1 MERGV
6 EWVAEMEK
14 RVVEGA
20 VLKKGE
26 QVEVQCGTLVGV
38 WVVVEVEEVWVE
50 GAVLP
55 VADVAEADVSTVVV
69 PAMGAGKLVSP
80 TLTKALA
87 STA

>member
-1 MERGV
+1 M
-6 EWVAEMEK
+6 
-14 RVVEGA
+14 
-20 VLKKGE
+20 LKKGE
-26 QVEVQCGTLVGV
+26 QVEVQCGTLAGV
-38 WVVVEVEEVWVE
+38 WAVVEVEEVWVE

-55 VADVAEADVSTVVV
+55 VADVAEADASTVVA